1 MPAFVATLTLIALL
15 VSAPPT
21 LETGVTLAVPVLKQ
35 ARERCGP
42 TALEMVF
49 RFYGADSSAAIA
61 ASAYDPVLRGALIT
75 DLAAAA
81 RRAGF
86 QATVDALDDTALV
99 ALLREGVPPIVLY
112 QNGTGPLT
120 LPHYAVVAGWDP
132 RSRDFLLNDGTT
144 RQRTMSRTKL
154 VARWTTAGRRALV
167 VRPPQ

>member
-1 MPAFVATLTLIALL
+1 MTVFVATLLAAQLM
-15 VSAPPT
+15 VAPSPGD
-21 LETGVTLAVPVLKQ
+21 TGVRLEVPVLQQ

-42 TALEMVF
+42 TALEMVL

-61 ASAYDPVLRGALIT
+61 ASAYDPALHGALIT

-86 QATVDALDDTALV
+86 QATVDALDDSALV

-132 RSRDFLLNDGTT
+132 KTRAFLLNDGTT
-144 RQRTMSRTKL
+144 RQRSISRTKL
-154 VARWTTAGRRALV
+154 VARWTTAGRQALIVRRA
-167 VRPPQ
+167 P